1 MTVTTKASADEGVP
15 RAYPMEALRAGISV
29 VVPVYNSDSTL
40 PQLVLLLTSVLEQ
53 MQRPFELILVND
65 GSRDRSWQT
74 IEQLSSERK
83 WIHGINLLK
92 NFGQHNAL
100 LCGIRAA
107 KYGIT
112 ITMDDD
118 LQNPPEEIP
127 RLIAELDRGYD
138 VVYGTPEVRQHGLW
152 RNLAANITRIAL
164 RISLGA
170 DVADKAS
177 AYRAFRTS
185 LREAFTYYRSPYVSI
200 DVLLTWAT
208 TSFACIPVRLEPRKA
223 GISNYTFSKLVVHA
237 LNMITG
243 FSTLPLRLASIIGF
257 AFTIFGFVILLY
269 VIGRYVLQG
278 SSVPGF
284 PFLASVIA
292 IFSGVQLACLG
303 IIGEY
308 LARMYFRSM
317 ERPTYS
323 VRSEIGRD

>member
-1 MTVTTKASADEGVP
+1 MTVTTNALIDEDLP
-15 RAYPMEALRAGISV
+15 RTHPVEALRAGISV

-40 PQLVLLLTSVLEQ
+40 PQLVLQLKSVLEP
-53 MQRPFELILVND
+53 MQRPFELILIND

-107 KYGIT
+107 KYDIT

-127 RLIAELDRGYD
+127 RLVTKLDEGYD
-138 VVYGTPEVRQHGLW
+138 VVYGTPMVRQHGLW
-152 RNLAANITRIAL
+152 RNFAGNITRMAL
-164 RISLGA
+164 RLVLGA
-170 DVADKAS
+170 DVADKSS
-177 AYRAFRTS
+177 AFRAFRTC
-185 LREAFTYYRSPYVSI
+185 LRQAFTHFRSPYVSI

-208 TSFACIPVRLEPRKA
+208 TSFASIPVRLEPRKA

-243 FSTLPLRLASIIGF
+243 FSTLPLRLASIMGF
-257 AFTIFGFVILLY
+257 VFTIFGFLILLY

-323 VRSEIGRD
+323 VRSEIGGE